1 MRWYVSVWLTG
12 AERTKL
18 DNFIGGTVYYT
29 YTNAE
34 FIVRRPFRENKGLSI
49 SATATVGVYVC
60 TVTTQNSCST
70 SFQQEVIGLTC
81 K

>member
-1 MRWYVSVWLTG
+1 MSVWLKG

-34 FIVRRPFRENKGLSI
+34 FIVRQTFRENGGLSI
-49 SATATVGVYVC
+49 SATAAVGAVYVC